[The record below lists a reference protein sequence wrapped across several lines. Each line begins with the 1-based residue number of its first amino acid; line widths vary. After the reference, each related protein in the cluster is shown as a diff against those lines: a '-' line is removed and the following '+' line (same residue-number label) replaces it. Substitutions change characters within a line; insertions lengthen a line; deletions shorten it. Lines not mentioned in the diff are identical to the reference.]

1 MPNAIVTVDN
11 IRRLRILKGFKQIE
25 AGKKLGIGEQA
36 YSKIECSNC
45 ITESKAMKILKAF

>member
-25 AGKKLGIGEQA
+25 AGKKLGIGQQT
-36 YSKIECSNC
+36 YTKIEYSNC
-45 ITESKAMKILKAF
+45 ITKSKVMKILKAF